1 MDKTTEFGRIYSE
14 IANGYSKQNV
24 NNNVIYFKHP
34 SLTEHFSIYSNYE
47 LLLKEA
53 RNKGVPTEEEK
64 IKEAIEGGWWTKEK
78 EMEISILRK
87 TITNLTKT
95 KNKLALPSQKT
106 AIENQLRSR
115 EAILLTFLKERQ
127 EITAYTAEDYT
138 SQRFI
143 DETILLLTYKNT
155 NLTELYFTLEDY
167 YNLNDRYIE
176 NIKNLYN
183 QYSIVFS
190 QQNIKCIAACGFFQN
205 LVYLNDDAYSFWGK
219 PTVKCTKYQVDVLV
233 YGKMYKNFIKNS
245 AENGNAVQE
254 EILND
259 PEKLVDFVDSATQ
272 GSSKLKGPNKKSK
285 DSRNMVSSLVGATPD
300 DLKKMGVKTE
310 KLAGGKSLL
319 EMAKESGGT
328 LEKHQYLK
336 ARESS

>member
-1 MDKTTEFGRIYSE
+1 VDKTTEFGRIYSE
-14 IANGYSKQNV
+14 IANGYSKQIINSNV
-24 NNNVIYFKHP
+24 LYFKHP
-34 SLTEHFSIYSNYE
+34 SLTEHFSVYSNYE

-95 KNKLALPSQKT
+95 KNKLALPSQKE
-106 AIENQLRSR
+106 AIEKQLRSR

-143 DETILLLTYKNT
+143 DETILSLTYKNQ
-155 NLTELYFTLEDY
+155 NLTELYFTAEDY

-183 QYSIVFS
+183 QYAILFS
-190 QQNIKCIAACGFFQN
+190 SQNIKCIAACGFFQN
-205 LVYLNDDAYSFWGK
+205 LIYLNDDAYSFWGK
-219 PTVKCTKYQVDVLV
+219 PACQCTKYQIDILV

-245 AENGNAVQE
+245 AENGQAVQE
-254 EILND
+254 DILND
-259 PEKLVDFVDSATQ
+259 PEKFVDFVEGATQ
-272 GSSKLKGPNKKSK
+272 SANKSKIQNKKSK
-285 DSRNMVSSLVGATPD
+285 DSRNMVSSLVGATSD
-300 DLKKMGVKTE
+300 DLKKLGVKTE